1 MTQAPAPP
9 PALAAAT
16 ATELAARRIIL
27 LDRALEDDNTS
38 LLISQLTLLSQQDA
52 DSDIV
57 LMINSP
63 GGSVPGMLA
72 IADTMALI
80 PNDVRTVALGMAYS
94 AGQFLL
100 SAGTPGKRFALP
112 HATVLLHQGSSGF
125 GGSAVDI
132 SLQAEHMRRNRD
144 VVLGLIAVHTGQS
157 VERITADSQ
166 RDRIFEA
173 DEAKDYGFVDH
184 IVQNLDAVLSVIEP
198 RRLGPSPQ
206 TDRSTQKRPTAQADQ
221 TATEDQA

>member
-1 MTQAPAPP
+1 MTQTPAPP
-9 PALAAAT
+9 LPLAAET
-16 ATELAARRIIL
+16 ATELSALRIVL
-27 LDRALEDDNTS
+27 LDRVLEEENTS
-38 LLISQLTLLSQQDA
+38 LLISQLTLLSQQDPGT
-52 DSDIV
+52 DIV
-57 LMINSP
+57 IMINSP

-72 IADTMALI
+72 IADVMALI

-112 HATVLLHQGSSGF
+112 HATVLLHQGSAGF

-144 VVLGLIAVHTGQS
+144 VVLSLIAEHTGQS
-157 VERITADSQ
+157 IERIGADSQ

-173 DEAKDYGFVDH
+173 QEALAYGFVDH
-184 IVQNLDAVLSVIEP
+184 VVDDLAPVLTVARP
-198 RRLGPSPQ
+198 RSLGPRAAGPAR
-206 TDRSTQKRPTAQADQ
+206 TDEQERDS
-221 TATEDQA
+221 

>member
-1 MTQAPAPP
+1 MTHVPAPP

-38 LLISQLTLLSQQDA
+38 LLLSQLIQLSQQDP
-52 DSDIV
+52 SQDIV
-57 LMINSP
+57 LLINSP

-72 IADTMALI
+72 IADVMTLI

-100 SAGTPGKRFALP
+100 SAGTQGKRYALP
-112 HATVLLHQGSSGF
+112 HSTVLLHQGSSGF
-125 GGSAVDI
+125 GGTAVDI
-132 SLQAEHMRRNRD
+132 SLQAEHLHRNRD
-144 VVLGLIAVHTGQS
+144 VVLGLIAQHTGQPLES
-157 VERITADSQ
+157 ITEDSQ

-184 IVQNLDAVLSVIEP
+184 VVTDLTPVLTVT
-198 RRLGPSPQ
+198 RRQSTGLSGPSMGE
-206 TDRSTQKRPTAQADQ
+206 DR
-221 TATEDQA
+221 

>member
-9 PALAAAT
+9 PALATAT
-16 ATELAARRIIL
+16 ATELAAQRIIL

-184 IVQNLDAVLSVIEP
+184 IVQYLDAVLSVIEP
-198 RRLGPSPQ
+198 RRLGPTPQ
-206 TDRSTQKRPTAQADQ
+206 TDRSTQMRPTAPADQ

>member
-1 MTQAPAPP
+1 MTQVPAPP
-9 PALAAAT
+9 PLATAT

-38 LLISQLTLLSQQDA
+38 LLLSQLVQLSQQDPA
-52 DSDIV
+52 EDIV

-72 IADTMALI
+72 IADTMRLI

-100 SAGTPGKRFALP
+100 SAGTPGKRYALP

-132 SLQAEHMRRNRD
+132 SLQAEQLRRNRD
-144 VVLGLIAVHTGQS
+144 VVLGLIAQHTGQS
-157 VERITADSQ
+157 LERVTQDSQ

-184 IVQNLDAVLSVIEP
+184 VVTDLAPILTVTRRHSAGLTGTGSSVQPGNDEGQN
-198 RRLGPSPQ
+198 R
-206 TDRSTQKRPTAQADQ
+206 
-221 TATEDQA
+221 

>member
-1 MTQAPAPP
+1 MTQTPAPP
-9 PALAAAT
+9 PVLASAT
-16 ATELAARRIIL
+16 ATELSARRIIL
-27 LDRALEDDNTS
+27 LDRVLEDENTS
-38 LLISQLTLLSQQDA
+38 LLISQLTLLSQQD
-52 DSDIV
+52 SETDIV
-57 LMINSP
+57 VMINSP

-72 IADTMALI
+72 IADIMALI

-112 HATVLLHQGSSGF
+112 HSTVLLHQGSADF

-144 VVLGLIAVHTGQS
+144 VVLTLIAEHTGQS
-157 VERITADSQ
+157 IERITSDSQ

-184 IVQNLDAVLSVIEP
+184 VVRHLGPVLAVHEP
-198 RRLGPSPQ
+198 RRLGP
-206 TDRSTQKRPTAQADQ
+206 TAQ
-221 TATEDQA
+221 EDHA